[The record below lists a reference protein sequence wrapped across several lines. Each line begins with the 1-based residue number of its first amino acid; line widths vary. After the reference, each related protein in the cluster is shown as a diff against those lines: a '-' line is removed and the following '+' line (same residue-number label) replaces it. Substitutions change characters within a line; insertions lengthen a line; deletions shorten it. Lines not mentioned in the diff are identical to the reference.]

1 MSQGSLDQAVQL
13 LQEVP
18 FFSKLRQQDLLPLAA
33 ACRLQKYRRHGII
46 FHREDP
52 GDSLHIVHSG
62 QVRIVLTSPEGDEI
76 VLALLEPGE
85 FFGELSLVDGL
96 PRSATAAANEPTV
109 TLALARPAFLRAL
122 EENTGLAQQVIL
134 ALSARLRRTDL
145 LLGDAAFLDVAS
157 RLAKRL
163 RDLATTRHDKTTVG
177 GAPVIHITQV
187 ELAGMVGATRETVN
201 KELRALEGRGIIR
214 LERGRIVVEHPES
227 LETSEW

>member
-1 MSQGSLDQAVQL
+1 MSQGALDHAVQL

-18 FFSKLRQQDLLPLAA
+18 FFAKIRPQDLLPLAA
-33 ACRLQKYRRHGII
+33 ACRLQHYRRHGII
-46 FHREDP
+46 FHRDDP
-52 GDSLHIVHSG
+52 GDSLHIIHAG

-96 PRSATAAANEPTV
+96 PRSATAVANEPTE

-122 EENTGLAQQVIL
+122 EQNSHLGQQVIHAL
-134 ALSARLRRTDL
+134 ATRLRRTDL

-163 RDLATTRHDKTTVG
+163 RDLCTTGHDKPPAG
-177 GAPVIHITQV
+177 GPSVIRITQV
-187 ELAGMVGATRETVN
+187 ELAAMVGATRETVN

-214 LERGRIVVEHPES
+214 LERGRIVLERPEA
-227 LETSEW
+227 LEARDW

>member
-1 MSQGSLDQAVQL
+1 MTQGPLDQAVQL

-18 FFSKLRQQDLLPLAA
+18 FFAQIRRQDLLPLAA
-33 ACRLQKYRRHGII
+33 ACRLQHYRRHGAI
-46 FHREDP
+46 FHRDDP

-62 QVRIVLTSPEGDEI
+62 QVRIVLTSPDGDEI
-76 VLALLEPGE
+76 VLALFEPGD

-96 PRSATAAANEPTV
+96 PRSASAVANEPTT
-109 TLALARPAFLRAL
+109 TLALTRPAFLRAL
-122 EENTGLAQQVIL
+122 EQNSHLAQQVIL

-163 RDLATTRHDKTTVG
+163 RDLAGTRHDAQAAG
-177 GAPVIHITQV
+177 GPPILRITQV
-187 ELAGMVGATRETVN
+187 ELAAMVGATRETVN

-214 LERGRIVVEHPES
+214 LERGRIVLERPEALGS
-227 LETSEW
+227 RDW

>member
-1 MSQGSLDQAVQL
+1 VPQGSLDHAVQM

-18 FFSKLRQQDLLPLAA
+18 FFSKLRPQDLLPLAA
-33 ACRLQKYRRHGII
+33 ACRLQNFRRHSII
-46 FHREDP
+46 FHRDDP
-52 GDSLHIVHSG
+52 GDSLHIIHTG

-109 TLALARPAFLRAL
+109 TLALTRPAFLRAL
-122 EENTGLAQQVIL
+122 EQNAHLAQQVIL
-134 ALSARLRRTDL
+134 SLAARLRRTDL

-163 RDLATTRHDKTTVG
+163 QDLATTRHDKSAVG
-177 GAPVIHITQV
+177 GPPVIRITQV
-187 ELAGMVGATRETVN
+187 ELAAMVGATRETVN

-214 LERGRIVVEHPES
+214 LERGRIVLERPEA
-227 LETSEW
+227 LEVRAW